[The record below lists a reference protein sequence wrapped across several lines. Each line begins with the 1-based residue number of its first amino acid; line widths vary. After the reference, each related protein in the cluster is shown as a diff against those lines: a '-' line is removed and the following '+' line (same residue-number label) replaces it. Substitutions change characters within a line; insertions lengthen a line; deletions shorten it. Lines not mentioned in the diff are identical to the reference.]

1 MPYSFLA
8 DLVLLLHLAFILF
21 VTLGGLAVANHPRLA
36 WLHVPAVTWG
46 AAVELMGWYCPLT
59 HLEDYLRSLYGAPP
73 AYSTAFIARG
83 LETLVYPDIPE
94 KSLRAGEI
102 LLTALYLLAYG
113 HWAKK
118 RGWWGRI
125 RKLFHET

>member
-36 WLHVPAVTWG
+36 WLHVPAVAWG

-59 HLEDYLRSLYGAPP
+59 PLENHFLRL
-73 AYSTAFIARG
+73 
-83 LETLVYPDIPE
+83 
-94 KSLRAGEI
+94 AGESGYPGDFI
-102 LLTALYLLAYG
+102 GHHLLAAIYPAG
-113 HWAKK
+113 LSREVQVLLGVAVLIFNGTIYFLLARRL
-118 RGWWGRI
+118 RGQDRP
-125 RKLFHET
+125 RH